1 MEVDPRK
8 VNLAEADIEQYL
20 WENPHLVQLHGMPI
34 ERWIKRQFRIPSG
47 ILDLMGVNRLG
58 SLALVEIKNTELKL
72 EHIAQVKR
80 YAYDINAV
88 LTIHG
93 AEDRLC
99 NPILVGRSITD
110 SLYRDCEA
118 CGVRVQ
124 VFDVSFKLGVRIMGW
139 RQEFW
144 EEREQRHIE
153 LGDDKDLADY
163 VAMVIES
170 RRQLEEAIRVMQ
182 QPAASPHINWDGIW

>member
-20 WENPHLVQLHGMPI
+20 WENPHLVQLNRMPI

-47 ILDLMGVNRLG
+47 ILDLMGVTDTG
-58 SLALVEIKNTELKL
+58 GLAVVEIKNTELKL

-80 YAYDINAV
+80 YAYDIDTV

-93 AEDRLC
+93 AYERKCTPVL
-99 NPILVGRSITD
+99 IGRSIAD

-118 CGVRVQ
+118 CGVHVQ
-124 VFDVSFKLGVRIMGW
+124 VFDVSFTLRVRAMHW
-139 RQEFW
+139 NREFVDW
-144 EEREQRHIE
+144 REQQHIK
-153 LGDDKDLADY
+153 LGDDQDLADY
-163 VAMVIES
+163 VAMVIET
-170 RRQLEEAIRVMQ
+170 RRQLEEAIQVMQ
-182 QPAASPHINWDGIW
+182 QPTASPHINGDGI